1 VHIDALIKRY
11 FILIVCLFLAIAA
24 YFQAR
29 GIGQLVSIALM
40 PEPVPSPVDRRQRPR
55 PAADPD
61 HTTSARLILERNPF
75 DSVTGSLLGSELD
88 ARGPA
93 ARVAADPLEDPHCK
107 FARVVMIVASDD
119 AAWSFA
125 AIAAPGQKTAL
136 VRTGDALAGH
146 AVGAIGWDRVWLSG
160 GGERCQMVVGD
171 HTAAPALAPSMTQPP
186 SSYAG
191 PSARPGALPPEIA
204 SRIRRI
210 SDTEFAIDRSA
221 VQAIMERQAE
231 LLGRV
236 RVLPERGEGGKVTGV
251 KLGGVRQ
258 DSLLDAVGL
267 ANGDSLQKINGFDV
281 GDPSAALEAYA
292 KLQNADRLTLS
303 LMRGGKP
310 MNIDLRIQ

>member
-11 FILIVCLFLAIAA
+11 FTLIVCFFLAIAA

-29 GIGQLVSIALM
+29 GLGQLVSIALM
-40 PEPVPSPVDRRQRPR
+40 PEPVPSPVDRRARHH
-55 PAADPD
+55 AEVDLD
-61 HTTSARLILERNPF
+61 HTTSARAILERNPF

-88 ARGPA
+88 AHAP
-93 ARVAADPLEDPHCK
+93 ARVASDPYEDPRCK

-119 AAWSFA
+119 ADWSFA
-125 AIAAPGQKTAL
+125 AIAGPDQKTAL
-136 VRTGDALAGH
+136 VRTGTAFAGNT
-146 AVGAIGWDRVWLSG
+146 VGAIDWDRVWVG
-160 GGERCQMVVGD
+160 GAGERCQMVLGEHVAGP
-171 HTAAPALAPSMTQPP
+171 AYAPGPP
-186 SSYAG
+186 SSSPP
-191 PSARPGALPPEIA
+191 PSARPGTLPPEIA

-210 SDTEFAIDRSA
+210 SDTEFSIDRSA

-236 RVLPERGEGGKVTGV
+236 RVLPERDGAKVTGV
-251 KLGGVRQ
+251 RLGGVRP